1 MVHLHPCGDTAGP
14 NLCVRDVSLTSQSE
28 HFTYKYTFILFFGD
42 NYFSLK
48 NESSLFLIDQPCNTS
63 LTFLF

>member
-14 NLCVRDVSLTSQSE
+14 NLSVRDVSLTSQSE

-42 NYFSLK
+42 N
-48 NESSLFLIDQPCNTS
+48 QV
-63 LTFLF
+63 